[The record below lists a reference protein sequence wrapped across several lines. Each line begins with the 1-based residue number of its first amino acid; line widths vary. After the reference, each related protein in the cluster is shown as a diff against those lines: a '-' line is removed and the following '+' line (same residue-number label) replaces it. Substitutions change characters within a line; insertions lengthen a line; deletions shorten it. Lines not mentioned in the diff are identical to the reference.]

1 MEWCRVIVLRRDL
14 KGRECYQQ
22 EVYDMRLWY
31 PLYPPCMT
39 FYTRVSVAVYQFE
52 RTYSIINKIFRS
64 NTKKL
69 RSAQNTLQWLLWK
82 SHSFDTLRKN
92 TLCNYLILRITVNYC
107 IQRIHKYLVHKI
119 NPVDYFLHV
128 KISNN
133 VPMVKVTLNLF
144 YFVTN
149 FYGDLWK
156 TVVCEN
162 TKSTHSSYAISSDSL
177 AGWIRDACWA

>member
-1 MEWCRVIVLRRDL
+1 
-14 KGRECYQQ
+14 
-22 EVYDMRLWY
+22 MRLWY

-69 RSAQNTLQWLLWK
+69 RSAQNTLQWLL
-82 SHSFDTLRKN
+82 
-92 TLCNYLILRITVNYC
+92 LILRITVNYC

-162 TKSTHSSYAISSDSL
+162 TKSTHSSYAISNDSL